1 MNFLWWEFPALRHPV
16 PETLLLILLVAAC
29 WLGSV
34 GMWRMREP
42 MQALHY
48 LSLPA
53 SIGGVCLVLAIFVEQ
68 GSSQIS
74 WKTLLIAAILFA
86 INSVGAH
93 ATARA
98 FRSRELGH
106 WEPRNGDPME
116 FVQDSRN
123 DGGKS

>member
-1 MNFLWWEFPALRHPV
+1 MSPTLHHPIPEAVFLV
-16 PETLLLILLVAAC
+16 LLVGTC
-29 WLGSV
+29 WVGII
-34 GMWRMREP
+34 GMWRMPEP

-53 SIGGVCLVLAIFVEQ
+53 SAGATFLVIAVFLEE

-74 WKTLLIAAILFA
+74 WKTLLIALVLLA

-98 FRSRELGH
+98 FRARELGH
-106 WEPRNGDPME
+106 WEPLDGDPIE
-116 FVQDSRN
+116 FVRDTER
-123 DGGKS
+123 GGQP

>member
-1 MNFLWWEFPALRHPV
+1 MNPALHHPV
-16 PETLLLILLVAAC
+16 AECVCLVLLVATC
-29 WLGSV
+29 WIGV
-34 GMWRMREP
+34 IGMWRMREP

-53 SIGGVCLVLAIFVEQ
+53 SASATFLVIAVFLEE

-74 WKTLLIAAILFA
+74 WKTLLIALVLLA

-98 FRSRELGH
+98 FRARELGH
-106 WEPRNGDPME
+106 WEPLNGDPIE
-116 FVQDSRN
+116 FVRDTQP
-123 DGGKS
+123 GAKS

>member
-1 MNFLWWEFPALRHPV
+1 M
-16 PETLLLILLVAAC
+16 LLILIVASC
-29 WLGSV
+29 WIGVL

-53 SIGGVCLVLAIFVEQ
+53 SAGATFLVIAVFLQ
-68 GSSQIS
+68 LGSSQIS
-74 WKTLLIAAILFA
+74 WKTLLISLILFA

-98 FRSRELGH
+98 FRTRELGH
-106 WEPRNGDPME
+106 WEPLDGDPIE
-116 FVQDSRN
+116 FVRDTEP
-123 DGGKS
+123 GGKQ